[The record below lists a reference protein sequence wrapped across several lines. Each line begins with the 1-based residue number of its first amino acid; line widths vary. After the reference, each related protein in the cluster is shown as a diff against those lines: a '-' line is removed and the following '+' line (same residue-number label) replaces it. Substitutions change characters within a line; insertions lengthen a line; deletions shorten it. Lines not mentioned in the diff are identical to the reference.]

1 MNGNLGEWTGER
13 KMSGNL
19 GEWTGERKMSG
30 NLNLG
35 EWTKGMVLLDRTD
48 ALEAP
53 LEDSFAL
60 DELLAKSVGEGGPP
74 VCHLWRHPRAFVL
87 GARDARLP
95 RAAEAVRL
103 LHDAGYEAIVRG
115 SGGAAVPL
123 DEGVVNVSLLLP
135 IGAAESGGFRDDFLR
150 MVRLIGLAMAG
161 YGLTVRYG
169 EVEGSYCPGDYDL
182 HLDGFKFCG
191 IAQRRQVKA
200 MIVTAFVNVDGS
212 GDARAAIVR
221 DFYDVAGVGS
231 EPGAHP
237 DVIAGRMTS
246 LRERG
251 FEAEAGVSSTMAFVR
266 AIVRTLGVDPAAV
279 VTGAANGAA
288 GETVLAGETGV
299 GALPLPGEDELAAM
313 RERLATRYPLP

>member
-1 MNGNLGEWTGER
+1 MIALRTGEYRLNGNLGEWTA
-13 KMSGNL
+13 
-19 GEWTGERKMSG
+19 
-30 NLNLG
+30 
-35 EWTKGMVLLDRTD
+35 GMVVLDRTD
-48 ALEAP
+48 APEAP

-60 DELLAKSVGEGGPP
+60 DELLAKRVGEGGPP
-74 VCHLWRHPRAFVL
+74 MCHLWRHSRAFVL

-95 RAAEAVRL
+95 RASEAVRL
-103 LHDAGYEAIVRG
+103 LHGAGYEAIVRG

-135 IGAAESGGFRDDFLR
+135 IGAGESGGFRDDFLR
-150 MVRLIGLAMAG
+150 MVRLIGRALAG
-161 YGLTVRYG
+161 YGLTVRHG

-200 MIVTAFVNVDGS
+200 MIVTAFVNVEGS

-221 DFYDVAGVGS
+221 GFYDVAGNGA

-237 DVIAGRMTS
+237 DVIPGRMTS

-251 FEAEAGVSSTMAFVR
+251 FEAGDGDAPTRAFSR
-266 AIVRTLGVDPAAV
+266 AIARTLGVDAAAV
-279 VTGAANGAA
+279 VASAD
-288 GETVLAGETGV
+288 
-299 GALPLPGEDELAAM
+299 ALPLPSADELAAM
-313 RERLATRYPLP
+313 RERLAARYPLP

>member
-1 MNGNLGEWTGER
+1 MSGQIGEWTGER

-19 GEWTGERKMSG
+19 GEWT
-30 NLNLG
+30 
-35 EWTKGMVLLDRTD
+35 KGMVVFNRMD
-48 ALEAP
+48 ALDAP

-60 DELLAKSVGEGGPP
+60 DELLAKRVGEGGPP

-95 RAAEAVRL
+95 RAAEGVRL

-123 DEGVVNVSLLLP
+123 DEGVVNVSLLMP
-135 IGAAESGGFRDDFLR
+135 IDAAESSGFRDDFLR

-200 MIVTAFVNVDGS
+200 MIVTAFVNVAGS

-221 DFYDVAGVGS
+221 DFYDVAGVGA
-231 EPGAHP
+231 EPGAYP
-237 DVIAGRMTS
+237 DVIPGRMTS

-251 FEAEAGVSSTMAFVR
+251 FEADAGVAPTLTFAQ
-266 AIVRTLGVDPAAV
+266 AIVRALGVDAASV
-279 VTGAANGAA
+279 VTG
-288 GETVLAGETGV
+288 LDDS
-299 GALPLPGEDELAAM
+299 GALLLPSEGELSSM
-313 RERLATRYPLP
+313 RERLAARYPLP